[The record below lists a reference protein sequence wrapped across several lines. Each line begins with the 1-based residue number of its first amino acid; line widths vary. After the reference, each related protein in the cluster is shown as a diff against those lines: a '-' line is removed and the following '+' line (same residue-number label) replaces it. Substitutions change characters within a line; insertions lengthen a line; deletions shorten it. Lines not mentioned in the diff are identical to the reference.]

1 MHLIEA
7 TSLPG
12 GPLVGAAVV
21 EKRHP
26 WRLLAGCILVI
37 LFAAFWA
44 SRIQNSAGAVRVTS
58 IILPTQNGQWV
69 AADLFRPL
77 SATKENPAPLVIVV
91 PGFQRS
97 KETHANVAIELARRG
112 IVVINIDPYA
122 QGSSSSSLDR
132 RSATNEGYGMFAIVD
147 YVANTDILNYVDKTR
162 IGVTGHS
169 AGGNAALRAASYFGR
184 EALRTK
190 TASKIHAAYVSGFV
204 MTMTEKTLRD
214 TDSNLGMSYALYD
227 EGAYRNELKSG
238 DMRRAPEALRFVNSG
253 IKAGR
258 PLDELEMG
266 KFYGDAKSRTLRV
279 VHNEKLLHPFQ
290 PYSAVETAHQIAFF
304 QQVFGLE
311 NTRPPH
317 DQTWYWK
324 EVLLLLALVAA
335 LVSLV
340 PMAQLLL
347 AFVEYFHPLVHPVP
361 CAAPPPAGR
370 SKVVFWVLLVAGAVI
385 ACFTYIPMTELS
397 QKLFVESSGRM
408 ATWFFPQR
416 MNNGIMLWALLNGVV
431 GFLLFFLGRRLN
443 GMKASLSS
451 FPGAATGWKELWRS
465 FLLAAILFCAFYL
478 ALFVVYTVFHV
489 DYRFLF
495 LGVRLFQ
502 PELLLLLPMYA
513 PAFFLFFLSNSLRV
527 NAAIAYEGQ
536 PEWRCMLLAG
546 FANSLGLVFIL
557 AVQYLSFLQTG
568 TVHWTD
574 GWLYINLLFGV
585 VPMMFVLPYFHR
597 YFYLMTGRMYLGPM
611 TTCLVFVMILLSN
624 TVCYFPL

>member
-1 MHLIEA
+1 MLVAE
-7 TSLPG
+7 PG
-12 GPLVGAAVV
+12 LVF
-21 EKRHP
+21 KRHP
-26 WRLLAGCILVI
+26 WRWLAACITIVLVASY
-37 LFAAFWA
+37 LA
-44 SRIQNSAGAVRVTS
+44 SRIQNSWGEVRVTG
-58 IILPTQNGQWV
+58 INLPTQNGQWI
-69 AADLFRPL
+69 AADLYRPL

-97 KETHANVAIELARRG
+97 KETHANIAIELARRG

-132 RSATNEGYGMFAIVD
+132 RSASNEGYGMFAIVD
-147 YVANTDILNYVDKTR
+147 YVADTDILNYVDKAR

-169 AGGNAALRAASYFGR
+169 AGGNAALQAASFFGK
-184 EALRTK
+184 ESLRTK
-190 TASKIHAAYVSGFV
+190 SPSKIHAAYISGYV
-204 MTMTEKTLRD
+204 LTMTKKTLRD
-214 TDSNLGMSYALYD
+214 VNSNLGMSYALYD
-227 EGAYRNELKSG
+227 EGSYRNELKNG
-238 DMRRAPEALRFVNSG
+238 DMRTAPEALRFVNSG
-253 IKAGR
+253 AKGGEDIS
-258 PLDELEMG
+258 ELEIG

-279 VHNEKLLHPFQ
+279 VHNEKMLHPFQ
-290 PYSAVETAHQIAFF
+290 PYSREEAAHQIAFF
-304 QQVFGLE
+304 QHVFGLD
-311 NTRPPH
+311 NTRPPQ

-324 EVLLLLALVAA
+324 EVLLLLALASA

-347 AFVEYFHPLVHPVP
+347 SFVEYFHPLAHRVP
-361 CAAPPPAGR
+361 AAPPPPVGK
-370 SKVVFWVLLVAGAVI
+370 SQIIFWVLLVGGAAI
-385 ACFTYIPMTELS
+385 ACVTYIPLTELS
-397 QKLFVESSGRM
+397 QKLFVESAGRM

-431 GFLLFFLGRRLN
+431 GFLLLFLGRRLS
-443 GMKASLSS
+443 GSKSDLSS
-451 FPGAATGWKELWRS
+451 FPGAATSVKEIWRS
-465 FLLAAILFCAFYL
+465 FVLAAILFGSFYL
-478 ALFVVYTVFHV
+478 LLFVVYTLFHV

-495 LGVRLFQ
+495 LGARLFQ

-513 PAFFLFFLSNSLRV
+513 PAFFLFFLSNSFRV

-557 AVQYLSFLQTG
+557 GAQYFSLLLTG
-568 TVHWTD
+568 TVHWTE

-585 VPMMFVLPYFHR
+585 VPVMFILPYFHR
-597 YFYLMTGRMYLGPM
+597 YFYRMTGRMYLGPM